1 MQAMTIARYSLVSA
15 SAGGRERDYVPVYS
29 PARPPA
35 GQAIRGPGWAWMAA
49 LAWYL
54 PPFQKHKEGHD
65 GDADGGDDGADV
77 SVCLSVCLSA
87 CLSVCQA
94 PDVDMDD
101 DEQVDSPRCRF

>member
-1 MQAMTIARYSLVSA
+1 
-15 SAGGRERDYVPVYS
+15 
-29 PARPPA
+29 
-35 GQAIRGPGWAWMAA
+35 MAA